1 MASETTRRRLL
12 LAGAAGATF
21 ARPASAFAV
30 GDPRD
35 SAVGQV
41 KLVAALDA
49 APVYWSYSGVI
60 YAVRPAVRPVPILRL
75 AGCQAS
81 WSEPMADGAFK
92 ISGAIMTF
100 FRDIDTGAF
109 LKTFANPFTKM
120 HNTVQANVLSG
131 GAMIYP
137 ADGGSA
143 RLAGQI
149 RAGVVA
155 PKGFNATD
163 PNQALGAVR
172 WSVVGQSVFLMTDRS
187 WNVAVQPQLEA
198 QTTLGDRSAFF
209 DPSVR
214 RMRAQFTATTI
225 VPWMGWM
232 EMGEAP
238 GHLVWHS
245 SGEKLFSITDLPD
258 DYRAEAGSRLDML
271 ASRPT
276 G

>member
-81 WSEPMADGAFK
+81 WSEPKADGAFK

-131 GAMIYP
+131 GAVIYP

-187 WNVAVQPQLEA
+187 WNVAV
-198 QTTLGDRSAFF
+198 
-209 DPSVR
+209 
-214 RMRAQFTATTI
+214 
-225 VPWMGWM
+225 
-232 EMGEAP
+232 
-238 GHLVWHS
+238 
-245 SGEKLFSITDLPD
+245 
-258 DYRAEAGSRLDML
+258 
-271 ASRPT
+271 
-276 G
+276 